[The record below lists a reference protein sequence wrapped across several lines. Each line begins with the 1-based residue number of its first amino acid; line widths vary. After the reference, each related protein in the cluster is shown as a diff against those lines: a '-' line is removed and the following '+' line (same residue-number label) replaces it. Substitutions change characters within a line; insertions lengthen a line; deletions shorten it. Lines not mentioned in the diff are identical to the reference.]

1 MRLRLPRTTTF
12 DLALMVVVLALTLLG
27 VAMVYSAS
35 GIRALDTLDDPRF
48 YLTWQAIWAALGL
61 AGMVVAMRFDYHR
74 YRVFA
79 VPLLALVFVLLVI
92 VLVPGIGVRAGGAAR
107 WLRIGPVGL
116 QPAELA
122 KLALIVYFAAWL
134 GARRDR
140 IEGAGVLLP
149 FLGVTVALAALVV
162 AEPDLGTAIVIV
174 GIAMTMYFVAGAR
187 LKLFASFAGLAA
199 VVVLAVAVEQPY
211 RLQRI
216 TTFLDPWRD
225 PRGDGFQTIQ
235 SLYGLALGGLFGEG
249 LGAGREKF
257 GFLPAPYTDSIFS
270 VLGDELGLAGT
281 LAVIVLFFV
290 LAYRGIAI
298 ALRARDATGGLLA
311 AGITTWLVFQAWV
324 NMAVVAS
331 LVPMT
336 GITLPFISY
345 GGSSLCVGLIAVGIL
360 LNVGQQ
366 GGGSAPADPRE
377 RRLPRAPR
385 RRRDGRSHQPAARD
399 RRSAA
404 RDRSRGAAP
413 LHRWSSR
420 ARE

>member
-1 MRLRLPRTTTF
+1 MRRPRLPRTTSY
-12 DLALMVVVLALTLLG
+12 DLTLVIVVLALTLLG
-27 VAMVYSAS
+27 IAMVFSAS
-35 GIRALDTLDDPRF
+35 GMKALDAVDDPQY
-48 YLTWQAIWAALGL
+48 YLMWQALWAALGL
-61 AGMVVAMRFDYHR
+61 AGMLVAMRVDYHR
-74 YRVFA
+74 YRA
-79 VPLLALVFVLLVI
+79 LSVPLLIVIVGLLAV

-107 WLRIGPVGL
+107 WLRFGPAGV

-122 KLALIVYFAAWL
+122 KLALILYLGTWL
-134 GARRDR
+134 GGRRDR
-140 IEGAGVLLP
+140 VASLEVLVP
-149 FLGVTVALAALVV
+149 FLGVTALLAGLVI
-162 AEPDLGTAIVIV
+162 AEPDLGTAIVLV
-174 GIAMTMYFVAGAR
+174 AIAMTMYFVAGAR
-187 LKLFASFAGLAA
+187 LRLFGSLAGLS
-199 VVVLAVAVEQPY
+199 AVAVVAIAIEQPY

-298 ALRARDATGGLLA
+298 ALRARDATGALLA
-311 AGITTWLVFQAWV
+311 GGITTWLVFQAWV

-360 LNVGQQ
+360 LNVGREARP
-366 GGGSAPADPRE
+366 APASVS
-377 RRLPRAPR
+377 RAPR
-385 RRRDGRSHQPAARD
+385 RRRDGRSYEPAPRDRRGAARD
-399 RRSAA
+399 GSRR
-404 RDRSRGAAP
+404 AP
-413 LHRWSSR
+413 PVHRWSPR
-420 ARE
+420 ARG